1 MQRIILFFVRF
12 RNFLLFAFLFAV
24 SFALTINSHSFHTSK
39 VVSSANFLSGGI
51 FGIKSSITD
60 YFDLRTQ
67 NELLTEENTRLRTIL
82 TNSDVEFSEGALD
95 STYLDSNYKFIPA
108 RVINNSYSKTK
119 NNLTLNLGTADSIEV
134 DMGVLSSQGVVGMVN
149 SVSKNYASVQS
160 VLNTNS
166 QIVAKFKKSNQ
177 FGTLKWD
184 AKEANVVQLIEI
196 PRIATIEVGD
206 TIITDGRSTIFPP
219 NILIGT
225 VKNFDRKDGD
235 DYYHIDVQL
244 FTDMTSIKHVYLVS
258 HRDAI
263 EIKELENS
271 VEDAE
276 Q

>member
-12 RNFLLFAFLFAV
+12 RNFLLFVFLFAV
-24 SFALTINSHSFHTSK
+24 SFALTVNSHSFHSSK

-60 YFDLRTQ
+60 YFDLRAQ
-67 NELLTEENTRLRTIL
+67 NELLTKENTRLRTVL
-82 TNSDVEFSEGALD
+82 SNSGIISVDGTLD
-95 STYLDSNYKFIPA
+95 SIVLDSNYQYYPA

-119 NNLTLNLGTADSIEV
+119 NNLTLNSGSSDSIKV
-134 DMGVLSSQGVVGMVN
+134 DMGVISSQGVVGMVN
-149 SVSKNYASVQS
+149 SVSNNYASVQS

-166 QIVAKFKKSNQ
+166 QVVAKFKKSNQ

-196 PRIATIEVGD
+196 PRIAEIAIGD
-206 TIITDGRSTIFPP
+206 TIVTDGKSTIFPP
-219 NILIGT
+219 GIMIGT
-225 VKNFDRKDGD
+225 VKNFDRIEGD
-235 DYYHIDVQL
+235 DYYHIDIQL

-258 HRDAI
+258 HRDAV

>member
-82 TNSDVEFSEGALD
+82 TNSDVKFSEGTLD

-196 PRIATIEVGD
+196 PRIATIEIGD

-219 NILIGT
+219 DILIGT
-225 VKNFDRKDGD
+225 VKNFDRKDGA

>member
-12 RNFLLFAFLFAV
+12 RNFLLFAFLFAI
-24 SFALTINSHSFHTSK
+24 SFALTVNSHSFHKSK

-67 NELLTEENTRLRTIL
+67 NELLTQENTRLRTL
-82 TNSDVEFSEGALD
+82 LSNSDIISMEGVID
-95 STYLDSNYKFIPA
+95 TIPLDSNYKFIPA
-108 RVINNSYSKTK
+108 RVINNSYAKTK
-119 NNLTLNLGTADSIEV
+119 NNLTLNRGEADSVKV
-134 DMGVLSSQGVVGMVN
+134 DMGVLSSQGVVGMIS

-177 FGTLKWD
+177 FGTLTWD
-184 AKEANVVQLIEI
+184 AKEANIVQLTEI
-196 PRIATIEVGD
+196 PRIASIALGD
-206 TIITDGRSTIFPP
+206 TIVTDGKSTIFPP
-219 NILIGT
+219 GIMIGT
-225 VKNFDRKDGD
+225 VKNFDRNDGA

-244 FTDMTSIKHVYLVS
+244 FTDMTRIKHVYLVS
-258 HRDAI
+258 HRDAV

>member
-1 MQRIILFFVRF
+1 VQQILFFFIRNK
-12 RNFLLFAFLFAV
+12 NFLLFALLFFV
-24 SFALTINSHSFHTSK
+24 SVALTVNSHSYHKSK
-39 VVSSANFLSGGI
+39 VVTSANFLSGGI

-67 NELLTEENTRLRTIL
+67 NELLTEENTRLRTLL
-82 TNSDVEFSEGALD
+82 TNSDILATDGTLD
-95 STYLDSNYKFIPA
+95 SIVLDSNYKFIPA
-108 RVINNSYSKTK
+108 RVINNSYSRTK
-119 NNLTLNLGTADSIEV
+119 NNLTLNRGSSDSLKV
-134 DMGVLSSQGVVGMVN
+134 DMGVLSSKGVVGMVN

-184 AKEANVVQLIEI
+184 TKEANVVQLIEI
-196 PRIATIEVGD
+196 PRIANISIGD
-206 TIITDGRSTIFPP
+206 TIVTDGRSTIFPP
-219 NILIGT
+219 DIMIGT
-225 VKNFDRKDGD
+225 VKNFNRKDGD

-244 FTDMTSIKHVYLVS
+244 FTDMTRIKHVYLVS

-271 VEDAE
+271 MEDE
-276 Q
+276 DQ

>member
-1 MQRIILFFVRF
+1 MQQILFFFIRNK
-12 RNFLLFAFLFAV
+12 NFLLFALLFFV
-24 SFALTINSHSFHTSK
+24 SVALTVNSHSYHKSK
-39 VVSSANFLSGGI
+39 VVTSANFLSGGI

-67 NELLTEENTRLRTIL
+67 NELLTEENTRLRTLL
-82 TNSDVEFSEGALD
+82 TNSDILSTDGTLD
-95 STYLDSNYKFIPA
+95 SIVLDSNYKFIPA
-108 RVINNSYSKTK
+108 RVINNSYSRTK
-119 NNLTLNLGTADSIEV
+119 NNLTLNRGSSDSLKV
-134 DMGVLSSQGVVGMVN
+134 DMGVLSSKGVVGMVN

-184 AKEANVVQLIEI
+184 TKEANVVQLIEI
-196 PRIATIEVGD
+196 PRIANISIGD
-206 TIITDGRSTIFPP
+206 TIVTDGRSTIFPP
-219 NILIGT
+219 DIMIGT
-225 VKNFDRKDGD
+225 VKNFNRKDGD

-244 FTDMTSIKHVYLVS
+244 FTDMTRIKHVYLVS

-271 VEDAE
+271 MEDE
-276 Q
+276 DQ